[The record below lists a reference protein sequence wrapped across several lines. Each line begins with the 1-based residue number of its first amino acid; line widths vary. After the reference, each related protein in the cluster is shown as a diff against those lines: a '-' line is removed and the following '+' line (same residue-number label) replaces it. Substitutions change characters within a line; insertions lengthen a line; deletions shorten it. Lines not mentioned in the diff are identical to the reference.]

1 MKNKRVLVAMSGGVD
16 SSVAAAILNE
26 AGYEVIGATMKVW
39 PKELCGKEKEKACC
53 SLKDIEDARKV
64 SRVLGIKHYVLN
76 LEADFQKN
84 VIDYFVKEYLAGKT
98 PNPCIVCN
106 EKIKFGSLLKKAIGL
121 GCNFIATGHY
131 ARIEMEPTRA
141 NARGSLGGILS
152 PPLVSVAGE
161 CINGSYGLRES
172 VDKAKDQSYVLF
184 CLKQSQLKKILFP
197 IGNFTKDDIRRK
209 AKELE
214 LNIYDKPDSQEI
226 CFVPDN
232 NYSDFIKKYRNI
244 KPQKGNIIDRS
255 GKALGNHMGF
265 WNFTIGQRRG
275 LGIAA
280 KEPLY
285 VTEIR
290 PKHNIIVVGAA
301 EDVKKKRFLVK
312 KINWLAKDTEKE
324 KDLEVKIR
332 YNHKKAWAYVKD
344 LGGNIAEVDFK
355 EPQSAITP
363 GQAAVFYDGEYV
375 SGGGWIDK
383 ILS

>member
-39 PKELCGKEKEKACC
+39 PKELCGQEKEKACC

-64 SRVLGIKHYVLN
+64 SGVIGIRHYVLN
-76 LEADFQKN
+76 LESDFRKN
-84 VIDYFVKEYLAGKT
+84 VIDYFTDEYLSART

-121 GCNFIATGHY
+121 DCNFIATGHY
-131 ARIEMEPTRA
+131 ARIE
-141 NARGSLGGILS
+141 
-152 PPLVSVAGE
+152 
-161 CINGSYGLRES
+161 INGSYGLRES

-232 NYSDFIKKYRNI
+232 NYSDFIKKHRNI

-312 KINWLAKDTEKE
+312 KINWLAKDTAKEKE
-324 KDLEVKIR
+324 LEVKIR

-383 ILS
+383 VL